1 MEELIDRATE
11 FPQLSNETYLDHAG
25 AGLFSVSQLDSAH
38 KELSNNLFC
47 NPHSSFD
54 GKQEIRIRE
63 CRSKVLRYLKA
74 SPGIYHV
81 VFTSGSTGSLKMIG
95 DLFIRPNQELMFYYM
110 NESHTSVTGLRE
122 LTNKSYCFRQEDMDK
137 LDHSFFCSKTSLIA
151 FPVMSNFCGKKFP
164 IKQWIAKIREIETS
178 LNGHKRIYIYLDAA
192 CYLSSNQL
200 DLSLSHGMDVDF
212 VCFSFYKIFG
222 YPTGIGALVLKSEC
236 LDQALKVKKYFG
248 GGAVQMNT
256 VHERKK
262 VLKMGVEGL
271 EDGTLPY
278 QQIFASIHGFNF
290 IQNINIY
297 RISQYTFSL
306 AQKCYKELKM
316 LFYSNG
322 NPLIL
327 FNLSNNFL
335 DPRTQGP
342 IINFNILNFDGTHAG
357 FSKFAN
363 LCSVHNI
370 HVRVGC
376 FCNIG
381 ACARYLN
388 FKDKDIESNFQAG
401 HTCGD
406 NMDLLDG
413 RPLGSIRLSFG
424 YYNNKKD
431 IRILIEL
438 LQKYYLNNQLMNF
451 TKDCSPLISLKHI
464 FIYPIK
470 SCGAF
475 SVTNWQVVSSGLL
488 YDRQWLILQGNKI
501 LSQKSEPLLALI
513 RPAINLKE
521 NTLSLSFDEL
531 GSRLIMPLLKKRQK
545 FEMIACVGKVCNE
558 VISGYDEGEDASL
571 WLEECLGLT
580 GLRLIKLASRGSM
593 NNLSN
598 SAEFLILNWS
608 SLTDL
613 TANST
618 LNKKNTTWMMNQFR
632 ANLIFES
639 NFIYEERNWGRLIRR
654 TVDDISFVYKDVCN
668 RCKMLNIDQ
677 ENADKSKEPMNTLSK
692 IMESNIDFG
701 ILASCVLK
709 DLSVNIEI
717 GQEFDVISTSNLK

>member
-54 GKQEIRIRE
+54 GKTGDSNTGMSLQ
-63 CRSKVLRYLKA
+63 
-74 SPGIYHV
+74 GIKIFKSISRHLSCGV
-81 VFTSGSTGSLKMIG
+81 HIWF
-95 DLFIRPNQELMFYYM
+95 N
-110 NESHTSVTGLRE
+110 GL
-122 LTNKSYCFRQEDMDK
+122 
-137 LDHSFFCSKTSLIA
+137 
-151 FPVMSNFCGKKFP
+151 
-164 IKQWIAKIREIETS
+164 
-178 LNGHKRIYIYLDAA
+178 
-192 CYLSSNQL
+192 
-200 DLSLSHGMDVDF
+200 
-212 VCFSFYKIFG
+212 IFG

-571 WLEECLGLT
+571 C
-580 GLRLIKLASRGSM
+580 
-593 NNLSN
+593 
-598 SAEFLILNWS
+598 